1 MSGQRLKLQFQ
12 RLYNHF
18 GGDSTETNLQDIAE
32 VLFCT
37 RRNVRMVINKMV
49 TKGWIDWQPAVG
61 RGKQS
66 RLIFNNTDSELQLQH
81 ARKLVAEGKLE
92 PALATLDHNAEKL
105 VQLIQEQL
113 GISHHQGRQ
122 IVRLPYYRSFENI
135 TPLKPLRRSEQHL
148 VRQIFSGLTQLNE
161 EKGEEETVIGDIA
174 HSWEAITPRH
184 WRFYL
189 RPAIRFHDGRLLD
202 SNDIFETFKQVKQLS
217 LFAHIDDVSSPH
229 TNIIDFYLTQD
240 DYRFPDLLAN
250 TSAMIQPAN
259 HAVLPD
265 YETFPIGT
273 GPYKVVAND
282 KQRFKLEA
290 FEHYFGFRALSDVV
304 EVWMLNHF
312 AACYLQPTLDD
323 NLESHAQISSRLS
336 MDQGCTFLLLNRLSG
351 LAQHYEWLA
360 YFQSRLYSLNVMR
373 EMDLTKTGD
382 FKLFNAYGLLPGW
395 IHIQQLTETVAI
407 PNKRVVTLAYQHEH
421 PIYPYIA
428 SLIENILAKD
438 GIRLKII
445 ELSYED
451 IILGKQAEKIDI
463 WLNGMSLGS
472 NRDDAILAWLHNFN
486 HIQRVMPT
494 DEFKQLQQVISEWR
508 STPNMAFP
516 SDIIGQTL
524 SQTGQTIP
532 LFHNWLG
539 VNDNVQLQ
547 DMESNL
553 LGWFDFKSV
562 WSKPQTS

>member
-18 GGDSTETNLQDIAE
+18 GGDSMETNLQDIAE

-49 TKGWIDWQPAVG
+49 SEGWIDWQPAVG

-81 ARKLVAEGKLE
+81 ARKLVASGKLE
-92 PALATLDHNAEKL
+92 PALVALDHNAEKL

-113 GISHHQGRQ
+113 GVSHHQGKQ
-122 IVRLPYYRSFENI
+122 IVRLPYYRRFENI

-148 VRQIFSGLTQLNE
+148 VRQIFSGLTQLKE

-174 HSWEAITPRH
+174 HAWEAITPRH

-189 RPAIRFHDGRLLD
+189 RPAIHFHDGRLLE
-202 SNDIFETFKQVKQLS
+202 SNDIFATFADVKQLS
-217 LFAHIDDVSSPH
+217 LFAHIDNVTSPFN
-229 TNIIDFYLTQD
+229 NIIDFHLSQD
-240 DYRFPDLLAN
+240 DHRFPDLLAN
-250 TSAMIQPAN
+250 ISAMIQPAN
-259 HAVLPD
+259 HAALAD

-290 FEHYFGFRALSDVV
+290 FDHYFGFRALSDVV
-304 EVWMLNHF
+304 EVWILNDF
-312 AACYLQPTLDD
+312 AACYLQPTLGEE
-323 NLESHAQISSRLS
+323 LGGHADISSRLS
-336 MDQGCTFLLLNRLSG
+336 MDQGCTFLLLNRISG
-351 LAQHYEWLA
+351 LAQDTDWLN
-360 YFQSRLYSLNVMR
+360 YFQSRLYSLNLMR
-373 EMDLTKTGD
+373 EMDLTKVGD

-395 IHIQQLTETVAI
+395 IHTPQLSEPVVI
-407 PNKRVVTLAYQHEH
+407 PHKRAVTLAYQHEH

-428 SLIENILAKD
+428 SLIEMILAKD
-438 GIRLKII
+438 DIRLKII

-451 IILGKQAEKIDI
+451 IVLGEQAEKIDI

-472 NRDDAILAWLHNFN
+472 NRGDAILGWLHNFN
-486 HIQRVMPT
+486 HIQRVMPVN
-494 DEFKQLQQVISEWR
+494 EFEYLQQVISEWR
-508 STPNMAFP
+508 STPKMVFP

-539 VNDNVQLQ
+539 VDDNVQLQ
-547 DMESNL
+547 GMESNL

-562 WSKPQTS
+562 WSKPQTP

>member
-18 GGDSTETNLQDIAE
+18 GGDCTETNLQDISE

-49 TKGWIDWQPAVG
+49 EKGWVDWQPAVG

-66 RLIFNNTDSELQLQH
+66 RLIFNNTDSELQLHH
-81 ARKLVAEGKLE
+81 ARKLVADGKLE
-92 PALATLDHNAEKL
+92 PALVALDNNAEKL

-113 GISHHQGRQ
+113 GISHHQGKQ

-148 VRQIFSGLTQLNE
+148 VRQIFSGLTQLKE
-161 EKGEEETVIGDIA
+161 EKGEQETVIGDIA
-174 HSWEAITPRH
+174 HAWEAITPRH

-202 SNDIFETFKQVKQLS
+202 SNDIFATFSEVKQLA
-217 LFAHIDDVSSPH
+217 LFAHIDKVSSPFI
-229 TNIIDFYLTQD
+229 NIIDFHLSQD

-250 TSAMIQPAN
+250 TCAMIQPAN
-259 HAVLPD
+259 HALISD
-265 YETFPIGT
+265 YNTFPIGT
-273 GPYKVVAND
+273 GPYKVAVND

-304 EVWMLNHF
+304 EVWILNHF
-312 AACYLQPTLDD
+312 AACYLQPTLGDK
-323 NLESHAQISSRLS
+323 LEQHVHISSRLS
-336 MDQGCTFLLLNRLSG
+336 MDQGCTFLLLNRISG
-351 LAQHYEWLA
+351 LAQDPQWLR

-373 EMDLTKTGD
+373 EMDLTLVGD

-395 IHIQQLTETVAI
+395 IHTQQVPEPVVM
-407 PNKRVVTLAYQHEH
+407 PHKRVVTLAYQHEH
-421 PIYPYIA
+421 PIYPYVA
-428 SLIENILAKD
+428 SLIEKILMKD
-438 GIRLKII
+438 GIRLNIM

-451 IILGKQAEKIDI
+451 IVLGKHAEKIDI

-472 NRDDAILAWLHNFN
+472 NRSDAILAWLHNFN
-486 HIQRVMPT
+486 HIQRVMPS

-508 STPNMAFP
+508 STSTTKFP
-516 SDIIGQTL
+516 GDIIGETL
-524 SQTGQTIP
+524 SQTGQIIP

-539 VNDNVQLQ
+539 VDDNVQLQ
-547 DMESNL
+547 GMESNL

-562 WSKPQTS
+562 WSKPQSS